1 LYFKLSVKNYY
12 NLSQTETKVTGK
24 ERKQWIMN
32 YTKKVDWKLE
42 RETKLKLRRDLRTVA
57 GALKLYSDKDKL
69 KWLQVTPCTE
79 SKPSFFLGVY
89 VWKIGNGRFYD
100 ILQLYHISIT
110 SLQLQVKCLFFFFS
124 FSILFQLHPFI
135 TNLMSYKLK
144 L

>member
-1 LYFKLSVKNYY
+1 LYFKLSVKIYY

-69 KWLQVTPCTE
+69 KWLQVTACTE

-110 SLQLQVKCLFFFFS
+110 SLQLQVKCLFFFS